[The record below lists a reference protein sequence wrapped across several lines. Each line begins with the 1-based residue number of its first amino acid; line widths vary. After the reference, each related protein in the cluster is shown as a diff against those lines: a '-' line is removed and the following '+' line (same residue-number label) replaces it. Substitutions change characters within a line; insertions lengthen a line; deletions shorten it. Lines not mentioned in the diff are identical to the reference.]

1 MGRLTIAVALV
12 LGSVAPL
19 HAGVEITGSG
29 GRLDVI
35 AAQAPISEVLDGL
48 ARKTRMKV
56 VYEGGAPRTP
66 VTVEL
71 KDRTPAEA
79 VLGVLEGLGLNYALV
94 LDVSG
99 TEVETLIVGSG
110 ALSGASD
117 GPGAS
122 GGVFRAPRASR
133 REAPRATPDEPEDQ
147 SEDAVVEYESAPSP
161 HEVPKV
167 EEPAKPA
174 PAMIGPLNPTSA
186 FPGGMIPPLVPGPM
200 PLLIP
205 SPSPN
210 PPSNR

>member
-1 MGRLTIAVALV
+1 MSRLTIAVALV
-12 LGSVAPL
+12 LASVAPL

-29 GRLDVI
+29 GRLDVT
-35 AAQAPISEVLDGL
+35 AAEAPVSEVLDGL

-79 VLGVLEGLGLNYALV
+79 VLGVLEGLGLNYALA
-94 LDVSG
+94 LDISG

-117 GPGAS
+117 ATGAS
-122 GGVFRAPRASR
+122 GGAFRAPRANR
-133 REAPRATPDEPEDQ
+133 REAARATPDEPEAE
-147 SEDAVVEYESAPSP
+147 SEDAMVEYESAPSP

-174 PAMIGPLNPTSA
+174 PAMIGPLNPVNA
-186 FPGGMIPPLVPGPM
+186 FPGASVPLVTGPM
-200 PLLIP
+200 LPIAP

-210 PPSNR
+210 PPTNH